1 MNFIRT
7 NIIFVIVM
15 SIVTLGALYLIYLDI
30 SIHSEITEANQ
41 VTQTSN
47 SEIANAQKKP
57 KSRGKAMP
65 GDKDVEAIKD
75 DTRILMGKTRD
86 LQRIFGNPYRNPMLS
101 FAKAIKVTEDYL
113 REKLKALYEDEKN
126 KVKTSE
132 ILIPLLL
139 KEVAAEK
146 KISNID
152 EIFRKV
158 FVKQAQNLTE
168 ENLESSPSS
177 GHVLLGLSLG
187 LSRQM
192 TPTKASIHLNMMQ
205 GKMFSQYLIPGVK
218 TLAGVQ
224 NFTYNEFVQRPPSG
238 EQIEDILEMLPIFE
252 DIFRVRMRKIGIGEV
267 VSFRRLSVFPTVVSD
282 VYREYKFTTTIRGP
296 IDSVRKFIRNLQ
308 KAYED
313 NHVYVVTW
321 VKVSSDDSA
330 REIDELRKLLESTDD
345 NVNARELGSVKT
357 IRKKSSGSRGRSA
370 RNRRGSSSGDNTGSP
385 ASRKDYAKVLIGNDA
400 NNVTA
405 EISFSYYIYVGER
418 INKKNG

>member
-146 KISNID
+146 KIANID
-152 EIFRKV
+152 EIFRNV

-252 DIFRVRMRKIGIGEV
+252 DIFRVRMRRIGIGEV
-267 VSFRRLSVFPTVVSD
+267 VSFRRLSVFPKVVSD
-282 VYREYKFTTTIRGP
+282 VYREYKFATTIRGP

-330 REIDELRKLLESTDD
+330 REIDELRKLLGSTDD
-345 NVNARELGSVKT
+345 NVTARELGSVKT